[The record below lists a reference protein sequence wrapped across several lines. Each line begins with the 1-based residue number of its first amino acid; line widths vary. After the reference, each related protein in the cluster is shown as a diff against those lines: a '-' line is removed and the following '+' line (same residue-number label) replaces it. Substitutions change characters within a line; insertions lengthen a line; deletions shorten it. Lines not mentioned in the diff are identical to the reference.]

1 MQTQKD
7 EIRRQILRVARDEF
21 LKHGVKH
28 TSMKTIAT
36 RVGVAV
42 GNIYNYYAGK
52 DELLKAVLAPLFNA
66 IEGYRAQNLD
76 VTYTSLDIYRYEVY
90 YEMMRRQAVSLII
103 PYRKEFRLLLFET
116 AGTSLENYFDR
127 LSEMNCDDGR
137 TYIEHVKARYPHIT
151 ADVSTHFIR
160 ILCELWAGLIKHI
173 VVNDGLNEAELDR
186 IISNYVRFG
195 IGGWKNLLGIDADE

>member
-1 MQTQKD
+1 
-7 EIRRQILRVARDEF
+7 
-21 LKHGVKH
+21 
-28 TSMKTIAT
+28 
-36 RVGVAV
+36 
-42 GNIYNYYAGK
+42 
-52 DELLKAVLAPLFNA
+52 
-66 IEGYRAQNLD
+66 
-76 VTYTSLDIYRYEVY
+76 
-90 YEMMRRQAVSLII
+90 MMRRQVVSLII

-195 IGGWKNLLGIDADE
+195 IGGWKNLLGIDADEWTL